1 MNDEEFLTYTK
12 RDAEIMHAMFCE
24 FARIEQAKRR
34 ARIIRAAIITAAILL
49 ALLIAWR
56 FS

>member
-1 MNDEEFLTYTK
+1 MNDDAFLRYNK

-24 FARIEQAKRR
+24 YARIERAKRR
-34 ARIIRAAIITAAILL
+34 ARIIRAAVITIALLL
-49 ALLIAWR
+49 ALLLTWR